1 MVILELSLGMR
12 QAIRSKFL
20 LFWLFVGEW
29 QKLILLLIKVM
40 METH

>member
-20 LFWLFVGEW
+20 LLWLFVW
-29 QKLILLLIKVM
+29 VWLKLILLLIKVM
-40 METH
+40 MENH